1 MILVAVNDI
10 TAYCCGKLFGKHKL
24 IILSPSK
31 TWEGYIGALF
41 CTTALSPL
49 VFRVIILSLP
59 DIDHKQLCMTI
70 LLQATW
76 ISIVG
81 PFGGLFGSLVKR
93 SIGIKDFGNIIPGHG
108 GAVDRWDC

>member
-1 MILVAVNDI
+1 
-10 TAYCCGKLFGKHKL
+10 
-24 IILSPSK
+24 
-31 TWEGYIGALF
+31 
-41 CTTALSPL
+41 
-49 VFRVIILSLP
+49 
-59 DIDHKQLCMTI
+59 MTI